1 VSDRS
6 VQVSAFLRAAQL
18 RADEL
23 GGTTS
28 ARDVLESLI
37 LGKFKAEAND
47 GRTMISTSANGH
59 SVQFA
64 LPNDLGPGDVIEI
77 AELALQR
84 MDGSDDPDRIPAS
97 PKRTVRS
104 LRVSFARTRV

>member
-1 VSDRS
+1 MADRS
-6 VQVSAFLRAAQL
+6 ILVSAFLRAAQL
-18 RADEL
+18 RADEM

-37 LGKFKAEAND
+37 LGRFKAEAND
-47 GRTMISTSANGH
+47 GRTIVSTSANGH

-64 LPNDLGPGDVIEI
+64 LPAELGPGDVIEI

-84 MDGSDDPDRIPAS
+84 MDGSDDPDSPPPS
-97 PKRTVRS
+97 PKRTVKM
-104 LRVSFARTRV
+104 LRVSFNRARV

>member
-1 VSDRS
+1 MADRS
-6 VQVSAFLRAAQL
+6 IQVSAFLRAAQL

-23 GGTTS
+23 GGTTT

-64 LPNDLGPGDVIEI
+64 LPSDLGPGDVIEV

-84 MDGSDDPDRIPAS
+84 MDASDDPDSIPRP
-97 PKRTVRS
+97 PKRSVRS
-104 LRVSFARTRV
+104 LRVSFSRNRV